1 MIPRSQGYFRVWF
14 PWLFLYV
21 ICIERAPP
29 KDLELVGG
37 FKQFLFSII
46 YGMSSFPLTK
56 SIIFQDGYY
65 NTTKQYTILCL
76 QDVSSIVFSQVSNFS
91 IVPAKKKQTT
101 ARFTAAAGFHQFSPS
116 RRSAPQKPLQLRMS
130 ES

>member
-1 MIPRSQGYFRVWF
+1 
-14 PWLFLYV
+14 
-21 ICIERAPP
+21 
-29 KDLELVGG
+29 
-37 FKQFLFSII
+37 
-46 YGMSSFPLTK
+46 MSSFPLTK